1 MQICNYIT
9 AKYHVWQRIFFLT
22 WGAFSLRQT
31 RAASD
36 SLSEYILKR
45 LKRSRLHET
54 AELAGADVWL
64 RSCWLPYNTSMR
76 APLFPFQL
84 LLQGRLWLNE
94 LHTHFIM
101 MSDIMELTS
110 TISEQASASGAK
122 HLRED
127 KLITTLW
134 AKPRPFHRVQGPRL
148 NPALCPPRC
157 LHPRESEVRWTSSL
171 VLNAGLLKR
180 HLGSLGR
187 RGSST
192 NLFVV
197 GLVGKGYRLHRR
209 LLPASGWVHGSVSL
223 WTVKQRGIS
232 LTQVL
237 MITPDAPKGR
247 KDSRGASSMTYRP
260 FPAV

>member
-1 MQICNYIT
+1 MRWGNWLALTCDCVPVGCHIIPPYMHLCS
-9 AKYHVWQRIFFLT
+9 HSSFFSK
-22 WGAFSLRQT
+22 GG
-31 RAASD
+31 
-36 SLSEYILKR
+36 Y
-45 LKRSRLHET
+45 
-54 AELAGADVWL
+54 DVD
-64 RSCWLPYNTSMR
+64 
-76 APLFPFQL
+76 
-84 LLQGRLWLNE
+84 E

-110 TISEQASASGAK
+110 AISEQASASGAK

-134 AKPRPFHRVQGPRL
+134 AKPRPFHRVQGARL
-148 NPALCPPRC
+148 NPVLCPPRC
-157 LHPRESEVRWTSSL
+157 LYPRESEVRWTSSL

-192 NLFVV
+192 NLLVV

-209 LLPASGWVHGSVSL
+209 LLPASGWVHGSVSH

-237 MITPDAPKGR
+237 MITPDEPKGR
-247 KDSRGASSMTYRP
+247 KDSRGARSMTYRP
-260 FPAV
+260 FPAVWEKSQHNLISESYQT